1 MLADNPSQIKVVVGA
16 EAVHAPP
23 PEDAPPP
30 DPDQRAHAPPPEDAP
45 PLQRRKDIV
54 SI

>member
-23 PEDAPPP
+23 PEDAPP
-30 DPDQRAHAPPPEDAP
+30 
-45 PLQRRKDIV
+45 LQRRKDIV